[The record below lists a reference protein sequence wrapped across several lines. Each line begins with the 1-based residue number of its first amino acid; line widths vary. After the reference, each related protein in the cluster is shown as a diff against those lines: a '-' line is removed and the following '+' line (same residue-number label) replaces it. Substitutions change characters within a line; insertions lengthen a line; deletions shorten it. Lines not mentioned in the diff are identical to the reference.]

1 MALRNAETSSLL
13 DVSKRSRKGDTG
25 DEAVGEGGTKDVQ
38 DHLGCCRQCIV
49 HFILSEVTILGREA
63 PQLDLHWETHS
74 DYSVENELA
83 RV

>member
-1 MALRNAETSSLL
+1 MKL
-13 DVSKRSRKGDTG
+13 
-25 DEAVGEGGTKDVQ
+25 VGEGGTKDVQ